1 MARKTQFLTPWTP
14 PPFQPFPPGQRSRP
28 AMGTGPAEAGAPG
41 VIGNVF
47 LTIDPLNGQ
56 AQVGER
62 VTITGYRAGGNAPV
76 TISWAGPPGSSA
88 PLDSTERSISWIV
101 QEGDSGTY
109 TVTASSP
116 GAPDDP
122 QSAGIALTVLMGY
135 AFLMESSG
143 FILLEDGSSH
153 ILLET

>member
-1 MARKTQFLTPWTP
+1 
-14 PPFQPFPPGQRSRP
+14 
-28 AMGTGPAEAGAPG
+28 

-62 VTITGYRAGGNAPV
+62 VTITGYRAGGNAPI

-122 QSAGIALTVLMGY
+122 QSAGITLTVLKGY